1 MMQTND
7 EQIKAIW
14 AEVVNPYQR
23 RVDLLPNLVNTVER
37 YAAHEKTFPTNL
49 TAMAFG
55 FAVKPNFTVA
65 NEKAISAA
73 PKVNFDALPAP
84 TR

>member
-14 AEVVNPYQR
+14 AEVVNQYQR
-23 RVDLLPNLVNTVER
+23 RVDLVPNLVNT
-37 YAAHEKTFPTNL
+37 EKTFPTNL

-55 FAVKPNFTVA
+55 FAVKPTFTVA